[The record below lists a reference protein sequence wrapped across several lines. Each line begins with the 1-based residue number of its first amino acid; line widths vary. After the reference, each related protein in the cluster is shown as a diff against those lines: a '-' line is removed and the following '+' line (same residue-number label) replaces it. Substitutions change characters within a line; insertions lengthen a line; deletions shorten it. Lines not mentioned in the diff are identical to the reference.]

1 MRKRRDLRPDC
12 IEIAFAAAVVV
23 AIAPQRR
30 ILDFG
35 FWLTALVYGQSKI

>member
-23 AIAPQRR
+23 AIAPQGRIFDLR
-30 ILDFG
+30 FLILDCRAC
-35 FWLTALVYGQSKI
+35 LRAI